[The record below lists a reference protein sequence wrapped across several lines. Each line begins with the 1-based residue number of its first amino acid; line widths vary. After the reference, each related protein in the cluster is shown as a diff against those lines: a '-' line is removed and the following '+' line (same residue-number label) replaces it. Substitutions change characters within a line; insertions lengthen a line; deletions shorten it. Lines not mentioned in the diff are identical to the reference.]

1 MHFCKQLLFH
11 FSLPA
16 FFNSLWPHS
25 DFTGFLV
32 VDQSLQDWT
41 LLSHLKP
48 PSFPPGPSLAP
59 WYLLITFLQMAQ
71 CISTWYSSSVLEIK
85 CRVLRSEQKGS
96 TSLLQSHIHGWQ
108 KVAGETHK
116 TAFIGSTTKFTLSSP
131 SWAPAAV
138 QNLLVVLSTP
148 PDYPTVAVPT
158 LFYSC

>member
-16 FFNSLWPHS
+16 FFNSLWLRS

-32 VDQSLQDWT
+32 VSPFSSELYAPI
-41 LLSHLKP
+41 SSFHHFHL
-48 PSFPPGPSLAP
+48 AHP
-59 WYLLITFLQMAQ
+59 WPHGIPLFTFLQMAQ
-71 CISTWYSSSVLEIK
+71 CVSTWCSSSGLEIK

-96 TSLLQSHIHGWQ
+96 TSLLQSYVHGWQ
-108 KVAGETHK
+108 KVAEETHK

-148 PDYPTVAVPT
+148 PDYPTVAIPT